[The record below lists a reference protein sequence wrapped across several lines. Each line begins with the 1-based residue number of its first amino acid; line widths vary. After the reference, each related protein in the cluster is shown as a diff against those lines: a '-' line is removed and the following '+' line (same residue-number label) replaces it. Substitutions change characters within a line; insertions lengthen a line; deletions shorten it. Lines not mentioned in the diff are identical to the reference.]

1 MRQGLIFFI
10 RSRKRLRRRSR
21 RSRRKIS
28 PLRTKP
34 KGEMF
39 SSVGCNR
46 TPIFRSK
53 RSFARL
59 DAFRGKVGFGGPSR
73 ISVFCAS
80 RRHNCVLPAMSDLAG
95 GASGGQTSQI
105 RAQNAP
111 GRNLSRRT
119 ALLKSTKTAYFLL
132 AHRYGSIRIHTDQ
145 YGSVR
150 IDTDQYGSMR
160 ISTDQYG
167 SIRIDRDQSSP
178 CVLRAPRAPPVA

>member
-105 RAQNAP
+105 RAQNVP
-111 GRNLSRRT
+111 GRHLSRRT
-119 ALLKSTKTAYFLL
+119 PLLKSAKYRVLL
-132 AHRYGSIRIHTDQ
+132 
-145 YGSVR
+145 GSVSR
-150 IDTDQYGSMR
+150 GRPTQCIYTLYIYTPSQ
-160 ISTDQYG
+160 I
-167 SIRIDRDQSSP
+167 
-178 CVLRAPRAPPVA
+178 APKWPVNRPYFVANGP

>member
-59 DAFRGKVGFGGPSR
+59 DAFRGKVSFGGPSR
-73 ISVFCAS
+73 IFVFCAS
-80 RRHNCVLPAMSDLAG
+80 RRHICVLPVRSDLAG
-95 GASGGQTSQI
+95 GDPGGQTSQI

-111 GRNLSRRT
+111 GRHLSRRT
-119 ALLKSTKTAYFLL
+119 ALLKSAKTARSLVAFREVTPESPQEAKEYQGVPSSSKEFQRCPKRCPKRCPI
-132 AHRYGSIRIHTDQ
+132 AIIIR
-145 YGSVR
+145 
-150 IDTDQYGSMR
+150 
-160 ISTDQYG
+160 
-167 SIRIDRDQSSP
+167 
-178 CVLRAPRAPPVA
+178 